1 MATKH
6 EQWKQRVWRARVPAY
21 FKGLL
26 IDASVRRVVR
36 SAGGEAGRSSFFN
49 PGFEL
54 GRNVGQHIDAEVY
67 EELEKILAEPVQ
79 VAKWLRKHLNRFF
92 GLVPA
97 KRRPIFVEGF
107 TKGFEE
113 NH

>member
-1 MATKH
+1 MATKY
-6 EQWKQRVWRARVPAY
+6 EQWKQRVWKARVPAY

-26 IDASVRRVVR
+26 IDASVRKVAR
-36 SAGGEAGRSSFFN
+36 SASGEVGRYSFFN

-54 GRNVGQHIDAEVY
+54 GRNVGQHIDADVY
-67 EELEKILAEPVQ
+67 EELETILDEPVK
-79 VAKWLRKHLNRFF
+79 VAKWLRRHLNRFF
-92 GLVPA
+92 GLVPV

-107 TKGFEE
+107 TKGFQE

>member
-6 EQWKQRVWRARVPAY
+6 EQWKQRVRKSRVPAY

-26 IDASVRRVVR
+26 IDASVRKVVR

-67 EELEKILAEPVQ
+67 KELETVLGEPVE
-79 VAKWLRKHLNRFF
+79 VAKWLGKHLYRFF
-92 GLVPA
+92 GLVPT

-107 TKGFEE
+107 KKGFGE

>member
-6 EQWKQRVWRARVPAY
+6 EQWKQRVRKAHVPAY

-26 IDASVRRVVR
+26 IDASFRKVVR
-36 SAGGEAGRSSFFN
+36 SANGEVGRCSFFN

-54 GRNVGQHIDAEVY
+54 GRNVGQHIDADVLD
-67 EELEKILAEPVQ
+67 ELEKILDEPVK
-79 VAKWLRKHLNRFF
+79 VAAWLRKHLNRFF

-97 KRRPIFVEGF
+97 KRRPIFIEGF
-107 TKGFEE
+107 RRGFEE

>member
-6 EQWKQRVWRARVPAY
+6 EQWKQRVGKARVPAY

-26 IDASVRRVVR
+26 IDASDRKVAR
-36 SAGGEAGRSSFFN
+36 SASGEVGRYSFFN

-54 GRNVGQHIDAEVY
+54 GRNVGQHVDGEVY
-67 EELEKILAEPVQ
+67 EELEKILDEPIK
-79 VAKWLRKHLNRFF
+79 VAGWSGKHLNRFF
-92 GLVPA
+92 GLVPV
-97 KRRPIFVEGF
+97 KRRPIFIEGF
-107 TKGFEE
+107 TEGFKG

>member
-1 MATKH
+1 MATKY
-6 EQWKQRVWRARVPAY
+6 EQWKQRVSRARVPAY

-26 IDASVRRVVR
+26 IDASARKVAT
-36 SAGGEAGRSSFFN
+36 SASGEVGRYSFFS
-49 PGFEL
+49 PGYEL
-54 GRNVGQHIDAEVY
+54 GRNVGQHIDADVY
-67 EELEKILAEPVQ
+67 EELGTILDEPVK
-79 VAKWLRKHLNRFF
+79 VAQWLRKHLNCFF

-97 KRRPIFVEGF
+97 RRRPIFIEGF

>member
-1 MATKH
+1 MVTKY
-6 EQWKQRVWRARVPAY
+6 EQWEQRIRKARVPAY

-26 IDASVRRVVR
+26 IDASVPKVIR
-36 SAGGEAGRSSFFN
+36 SAGGEVGRSSFFN

-54 GRNVGQHIDAEVY
+54 GRNVGQHVDAAVC
-67 EELEKILAEPVQ
+67 EELERILDEPVK

-92 GLVPA
+92 VLVPA
-97 KRRPIFVEGF
+97 KRRPIFIEGF
-107 TKGFEE
+107 TRGFQE

>member
-1 MATKH
+1 MATKN
-6 EQWKQRVWRARVPAY
+6 EQWKRRVSKARVPDY

-26 IDASVRRVVR
+26 TDGSDRKVATSAS
-36 SAGGEAGRSSFFN
+36 GEVGRYSFFS
-49 PGFEL
+49 PGYEL
-54 GRNVGQHIDAEVY
+54 GRNVGQHIDADVY
-67 EELEKILAEPVQ
+67 EQLEKILDEPVE

-107 TKGFEE
+107 TKGFKE

>member
-1 MATKH
+1 MAIKH
-6 EQWKQRVWRARVPAY
+6 EQWKQRVWKARVPAY

-26 IDASVRRVVR
+26 IDASVRKVVQ
-36 SAGGEAGRSSFFN
+36 SAGGQAGRSSFFN

-54 GRNVGQHIDAEVY
+54 GRNIGQHVDAEVY
-67 EELEKILAEPVQ
+67 EQLEKILGEPVE

-92 GLVPA
+92 GLVPV
-97 KRRPIFVEGF
+97 KRRPIFIEGF

>member
-1 MATKH
+1 MVTKY
-6 EQWKQRVWRARVPAY
+6 EQWKQRVRKARVPAY

-26 IDASVRRVVR
+26 IDASVRKVAR
-36 SAGGEAGRSSFFN
+36 SASGEVGRYSFFN

-54 GRNVGQHIDAEVY
+54 GRSVGQHVDADVY
-67 EELEKILAEPVQ
+67 EELENILDEPVE

-97 KRRPIFVEGF
+97 KRRPIFIEGF
-107 TKGFEE
+107 RKGFEE

>member
-6 EQWKQRVWRARVPAY
+6 EQWKQRVRKSRVPAY

-26 IDASVRRVVR
+26 IDASVRKVVR

-67 EELEKILAEPVQ
+67 SELEKILDEPVE
-79 VAKWLRKHLNRFF
+79 VTKWLRKHLNRFF

-97 KRRPIFVEGF
+97 KRRPNFVDGF
-107 TKGFEE
+107 TKGFQE

>member
-1 MATKH
+1 MATIH
-6 EQWKQRVWRARVPAY
+6 EQWKRRVRNSHVPAY

-26 IDASVRRVVR
+26 IDASDRKVAR
-36 SAGGEAGRSSFFN
+36 SASGEVGRYSFFN

-54 GRNVGQHIDAEVY
+54 GRNVGQHVDAEVY
-67 EELEKILAEPVQ
+67 EELEKILDEPVK
-79 VAKWLRKHLNRFF
+79 VARWLRRHLNRFF
-92 GLVPA
+92 GLVPV

>member
-1 MATKH
+1 MVTKY
-6 EQWKQRVWRARVPAY
+6 EQWKQRVRKARVPAY

-26 IDASVRRVVR
+26 IDASVRKVVR
-36 SAGGEAGRSSFFN
+36 SASGEVGRYSFFN

-54 GRNVGQHIDAEVY
+54 GRSVGQHVDADVY
-67 EELEKILAEPVQ
+67 EELENILDEPVE

-97 KRRPIFVEGF
+97 KRRPIFIEGF
-107 TKGFEE
+107 RKGFEE

>member
-6 EQWKQRVWRARVPAY
+6 EQWKQRVRKARVPAY

-26 IDASVRRVVR
+26 IDASDRKVAG
-36 SAGGEAGRSSFFN
+36 SASGEVGRCSFFN

-67 EELEKILAEPVQ
+67 GELEDILDEPVK
-79 VAKWLRKHLNRFF
+79 VTHWLKKHLNRFF

-97 KRRPIFVEGF
+97 KRRPIFIEGF
-107 TKGFEE
+107 TKGFQE